1 VEGREG
7 SSEVIQ
13 GAGAEGDLTV
23 KAGMMTV
30 GAGTSTTVATGAR
43 GVDLAVGLAGNL
55 WTIGG
60 SAMTMGAETEDG
72 TSASTAGA
80 GTSMATM
87 AGATI
92 DPQADGMTLGESDE
106 SNLVLGELVWEA
118 GGPIRAGIVAV
129 MTAAGAI
136 TGVEMGKG
144 EAANAAQASLTAG
157 VTAGECCCCC
167 CQSGVACD

>member
-1 VEGREG
+1 
-7 SSEVIQ
+7 
-13 GAGAEGDLTV
+13 
-23 KAGMMTV
+23 
-30 GAGTSTTVATGAR
+30 
-43 GVDLAVGLAGNL
+43 
-55 WTIGG
+55 
-60 SAMTMGAETEDG
+60 MTMGAETDG
-72 TSASTAGA
+72 GAIASTTGA

-118 GGPIRAGIVAV
+118 GGPIGAGIVAV
-129 MTAAGAI
+129 TTAAGAI

-167 CQSGVACD
+167 CQSGVAGD